1 MLRRSGFFRRLILPD
16 LLRRWVEP
24 GSFKDAAI
32 CVYILLAE
40 GEYMPIRFA
49 IYGSVAL
56 VICIALLG
64 VLHAQNPTR
73 SRQTLEKL
81 VDIGP
86 TGIDIKRPVFAGAC
100 KACPWGVLASITQAA
115 LGHYGYDVKICWVCW
130 SNFGP
135 RQMAD
140 KTKPTLP
147 PGAEENQYIEAPPNA
162 VPDISAT
169 SEINLIDAWNGE
181 GAYAADQKKRQNY
194 RIIAVVQQPN
204 FFMIAAS
211 RKSGITDLSQVKT
224 RVKATW
230 IASTNR
236 DQSITDVLA
245 YYGITEDGLK
255 AKGGGFIRTQD
266 REKRAAADVF
276 MGGAVLVD
284 TPEQRMWYE
293 VSQLNDLVFFDMPE
307 PLLAKLAE
315 QRGYQRA
322 TAPIAF
328 LRGVERPIPTV
339 MRSAHVIYVRDDA
352 PDDFTY
358 TVAKALDEHQELFR
372 MYGDP
377 WYYDTR
383 MVANSKV
390 IPMASGAVRYY
401 RERGYMK

>member
-1 MLRRSGFFRRLILPD
+1 
-16 LLRRWVEP
+16 
-24 GSFKDAAI
+24 
-32 CVYILLAE
+32 
-40 GEYMPIRFA
+40 
-49 IYGSVAL
+49 
-56 VICIALLG
+56 
-64 VLHAQNPTR
+64 
-73 SRQTLEKL
+73 
-81 VDIGP
+81 
-86 TGIDIKRPVFAGAC
+86 
-100 KACPWGVLASITQAA
+100 
-115 LGHYGYDVKICWVCW
+115 
-130 SNFGP
+130 
-135 RQMAD
+135 
-140 KTKPTLP
+140 
-147 PGAEENQYIEAPPNA
+147 
-162 VPDISAT
+162 
-169 SEINLIDAWNGE
+169 
-181 GAYAADQKKRQNY
+181 
-194 RIIAVVQQPN
+194 
-204 FFMIAAS
+204 
-211 RKSGITDLSQVKT
+211 
-224 RVKATW
+224 
-230 IASTNR
+230 
-236 DQSITDVLA
+236 
-245 YYGITEDGLK
+245 
-255 AKGGGFIRTQD
+255 
-266 REKRAAADVF
+266 

-293 VSQLNDLVFFDMPE
+293 VSQLNDLVFFDIPE